1 MTSVR
6 VHTRIAAPADLVWKV
21 VSDAGNV
28 AAWFPSIARSSVTGS
43 TRTIELHNGP
53 VLQDEIVTNDQV
65 LRRFQHAVRSG
76 LPLDS
81 HLATIDVLEDR
92 DGAIV
97 VYGADVE
104 PPAAASMMAGLLA
117 DALEGLKRFVEAGA

>member
-1 MTSVR
+1 VTSVR
-6 VHTRIAAPADLVWKV
+6 VHIRIAAPADLVWKV

-28 AAWFPSIARSSVTGS
+28 AAWFPPVARSSATGS
-43 TRTIELHNGP
+43 TRTMQLHNGP
-53 VLQDEIVTNDQV
+53 VLEEDILTNDQV
-65 LRRFQHAVRSG
+65 LRRFQHAIRSG
-76 LPLDS
+76 LPMES

-92 DGAIV
+92 EGALV

-117 DALEGLKRFVEAGA
+117 DALQGLKKFVESGA